1 MQGEARETY
10 TTSSLNNQRNFK
22 QTELIQAAQSS
33 SKQHKVHP
41 SSTKKLVIPAE
52 FKKILLLAE
61 TNGSP
66 IGDPLLTY
74 WRPIGDQLA

>member
-22 QTELIQAAQSS
+22 QTEL
-33 SKQHKVHP
+33 VHP